1 MECAARMGPHRYLRL
16 NLPPSGAQQKQMDF
30 DVANQTSTALL
41 LSLAD
46 DCLASL
52 QSADWHRVKAIVG

>member
-1 MECAARMGPHRYLRL
+1 MGPHRYLRL

-30 DVANQTSTALL
+30 DVANQTSTDLL

-52 QSADWHRVKAIVG
+52 PPADWHRLMAMIG